1 MSRIRIRA
9 EAKGGSTSVR
19 SLITHPMESGLRKD
33 SETGELVP
41 AQFIQEVVC
50 KWKDEVVLRAHW
62 SGGVSKDPYLAFR
75 FRGGE
80 PGDPLE
86 ISWTDSEGQTAS
98 ATVEIR

>member
-1 MSRIRIRA
+1 MSNIRIRA

-33 SETGELVP
+33 SETDEPVP
-41 AQFIQEVVC
+41 AHFIQEVVC

-62 SGGVSKDPYLAFR
+62 NGGVSKNPYLAFR

-80 PGDPLE
+80 PGDPVE
-86 ISWTDSEGQTAS
+86 ISWTDNQGETAS
-98 ATVEIR
+98 ATATIR

>member
-1 MSRIRIRA
+1 MSGIRIRA
-9 EAKGGSTSVR
+9 EAKDGITSVR

-33 SETGELVP
+33 SETDEPIP
-41 AQFIQEVVC
+41 AQFIQELVC

-62 SGGVSKDPYLAFR
+62 TGGVSKDPYLAFR

-86 ISWTDSEGQTAS
+86 ISWTDNLGQSASET
-98 ATVEIR
+98 TTIR